1 MSSPTALQFLS
12 DSETEAIHQAT
23 LRILWEVVITYHEG
37 HKVLT
42 KDTKG

>member
-1 MSSPTALQFLS
+1 MSSLSALQFLT
-12 DSETEAIHQAT
+12 DSEAEAIHQAT